1 MIIPQRFPHPDGAD
15 LGDNYVSGISDHSN
29 EERSFEDKFVKNDP
43 LANKNHGPSILKPFM
58 GFYDQNLKGVDWTP
72 LEQEQHRNSL
82 IHALDNGRLD
92 LGRAATDYFR
102 PTRAYLKQWHPRAHN
117 RHMARQDRFK
127 PLSNYPKHEA
137 TKDRPA
143 VMGLPTKAENTLLF
157 GSCDTNKNPCDMQ
170 ALLGDT
176 EKPAEDVLLDAK
188 GNNFIHKPQG
198 EPISDSVLANWDLW
212 NGVADP

>member
-1 MIIPQRFPHPDGAD
+1 
-15 LGDNYVSGISDHSN
+15 
-29 EERSFEDKFVKNDP
+29 
-43 LANKNHGPSILKPFM
+43 
-58 GFYDQNLKGVDWTP
+58 
-72 LEQEQHRNSL
+72 
-82 IHALDNGRLD
+82 
-92 LGRAATDYFR
+92 
-102 PTRAYLKQWHPRAHN
+102 
-117 RHMARQDRFK
+117 MARQDRFK

-188 GNNFIHKPQG
+188 VSLQTADGVRLDLCSELSRAAALAQLPASLKTREETDHTATVCELSAGQQLYPQASRG
-198 EPISDSVLANWDLW
+198 AHI
-212 NGVADP
+212 